1 MLFSISLILIIGL
14 ILGFIFEKLN
24 LPPLIGMLLTGI
36 LLGPSGFYLLDD
48 SLLNISQ
55 DIREIALIIILLRA
69 GLGISKNTIKK
80 IGNTAFKLSFIP
92 VLFEGAT
99 ITFLAIYILDFNWI
113 EAGMLAFIIAA
124 VSPAVVVPSML
135 KLKEQDYGKEKE
147 IPTLILASASIDDVL
162 AITVF
167 SIFLGIYRS
176 GEASLIA
183 NLSQIPIKIIGG
195 ILLGIILGIILVKLF
210 DLYNTLKIPHKTII
224 LIGVS
229 ILANVLG
236 NYLGVA
242 SLLAVMTIGYILL
255 EKNESLADE
264 FSKVLNNL
272 WVPAEIFLFVLI
284 GAAVQIEVAY
294 NAGAIGALIIF
305 IGLSARIIG
314 VLLATTNSYL
324 NFKERFF
331 CGISYLPKATVQAAI
346 GAVPLTEGVPQGE
359 LILALAVLSIILT
372 APLGAF
378 GIEYSA
384 PKLLVTDD
392 TLS

>member
-1 MLFSISLILIIGL
+1 MLLSISLILIIGL
-14 ILGFIFEKLN
+14 ILGFTFERIN
-24 LPPLIGMLLTGI
+24 LPPLLGMLLAGI
-36 LLGPSGFYLLDD
+36 LLGPSGLYLLDD
-48 SLLNISQ
+48 NLLNISQ
-55 DIREIALIIILLRA
+55 EIREIALIIILLRA
-69 GLGISKNTIKK
+69 GLGISKDTIKR

-92 VLFEGAT
+92 VLFEGA
-99 ITFLAIYILDFNWI
+99 IIMFLAIYILNFNWI

-135 KLKEQDYGKEKE
+135 KLKEKSYGKEKE

-162 AITVF
+162 AITAF

-176 GEASLIA
+176 GQVSVVA
-183 NLSQIPIKIIGG
+183 NLAQIPIKIIGG
-195 ILLGIILGIILVKLF
+195 ILLGILLGTILVKLF
-210 DLYNTLKIPHKTII
+210 NLYNTLKTAHKVII
-224 LIGVS
+224 LISTS

-242 SLLAVMTIGYILL
+242 SLLAVMAIGYILL
-255 EKNESLADE
+255 EKNEDLANK
-264 FSKVLNNL
+264 FSNVLNSL

-284 GAAVQIEVAY
+284 GAAVQIEIAY

-305 IGLSARIIG
+305 IGLSGRIIG

-324 NFKERFF
+324 NFKERIF
-331 CGISYLPKATVQAAI
+331 CGVSYLPKATVQAAI
-346 GAVPLTEGVPQGE
+346 GAVPLTENVPQGE

-378 GIEYSA
+378 GIEYFA
-384 PKLLVTDD
+384 PKLLVNND
-392 TLS
+392 TLL